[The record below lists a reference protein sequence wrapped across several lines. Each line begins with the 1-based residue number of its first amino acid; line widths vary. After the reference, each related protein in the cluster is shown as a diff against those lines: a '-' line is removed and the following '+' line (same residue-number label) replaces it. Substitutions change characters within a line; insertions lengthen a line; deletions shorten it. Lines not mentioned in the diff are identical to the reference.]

1 VYSDGLIMN
10 MNCITIFTTVIVS
23 CF

>member
-1 VYSDGLIMN
+1 MI
-10 MNCITIFTTVIVS
+10 MNCITIWTTVIVS

>member
-1 VYSDGLIMN
+1 MN